1 MQKEKEW
8 VLKLQTVFPYGINN
22 GLGDIF
28 INEDICV
35 LVGSKFPT

>member
-1 MQKEKEW
+1 MNTKRKRIG
-8 VLKLQTVFPYGINN
+8 VKITVFPYGINN

-28 INEDICV
+28 IKEDICV